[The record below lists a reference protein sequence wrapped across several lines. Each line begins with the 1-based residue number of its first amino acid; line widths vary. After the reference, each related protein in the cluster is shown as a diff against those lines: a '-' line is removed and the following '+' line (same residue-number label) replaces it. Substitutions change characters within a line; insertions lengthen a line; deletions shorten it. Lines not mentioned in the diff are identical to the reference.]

1 MSLVFTAMLRLIKLG
16 LVKLG
21 KSIYWWW
28 SVANKGATFMG
39 HYKIQYRTKFIKM
52 VVEPTCTIK
61 YELFEK
67 TYIGKILKLAAYLKV
82 RW

>member
-21 KSIYWWW
+21 KSIYWWR

-39 HYKIQYRTKFIKM
+39 HYKIQYRTNSS
-52 VVEPTCTIK
+52 
-61 YELFEK
+61 
-67 TYIGKILKLAAYLKV
+67 
-82 RW
+82 RWWLSQVAQ